1 MRRSAACRTNHTES
15 ITATLQLPSGTA
27 GGVADVISG
36 RKEGGASSE
45 DGGRDRAAGGRT
57 AAGAGAGARAGP
69 HASAGAVGRPQV
81 RARDAGCGAASGA
94 SGMVRCC
101 RHVALLGGVF
111 KCVGAALVTEN
122 TFL

>member
-27 GGVADVISG
+27 GGGADVISG

-57 AAGAGAGARAGP
+57 AAGAGAGP
-69 HASAGAVGRPQV
+69 HASAGAVGRLQV